1 MSDRTY
7 RLILGALLLLALY
20 FDLHYFIYS
29 AIAIL
34 LLEGVTNRRI
44 TLLVQKIRGTSSALD
59 EATDTLAPFQ
69 CNCRFN
75 FEAERAWR
83 LVSAS
88 MLLITYVLLYDL
100 LWFFPWFMGFA
111 LFGAGAS
118 GVCPMLSGIRWVGFK

>member
-20 FDLHYFIYS
+20 FDLHYLIYS

-44 TLLVQKIRGTSSALD
+44 TLLAQKIRGTSSALD
-59 EATDTLAPFQ
+59 EANDTLAPFQ

-88 MLLITYVLLYDL
+88 MLLITYVLLYEL